1 MKLKC
6 SVSARILAIS
16 VTALFSVPACA
27 SLVTDN
33 FVFTNNSAVVANGS
47 FSYDSSHSGQLT
59 YADLSSFAVNLV
71 LPAGKQSY
79 NLAFALAHT
88 NYNYFGYNTNLNT
101 FVPSSVSG
109 SEGPYPGILSA
120 INNRN
125 LTDGF
130 FFDPLPSQSNLGVP
144 GSNDGVF
151 AGYAPY
157 STNTATAFSV
167 TPVPEP
173 PAGILMG
180 SGIGL
185 LWGVVGFRK
194 RKGDSQQSVS

>member
-16 VTALFSVPACA
+16 VTALFSVPASA

-33 FVFTNNSAVVANGS
+33 FVFTNNSSAVVANGS
-47 FSYDSSHSGQLT
+47 FSYNSSKSGQLT
-59 YADLSSFAVNLV
+59 YADLSSFTAHLIT
-71 LPAGKQSY
+71 PAGNQSY
-79 NLAFALAHT
+79 NLAFALANA
-88 NYNYFGYNTNLNT
+88 NYNYFGYNTNQNT
-101 FVPSSVSG
+101 FVPSLVSG
-109 SEGPYPGILSA
+109 NVGLYPAILSA
-120 INNRN
+120 TNSS

-130 FFDPLPSQSNLGVP
+130 FFDPLPSQSNLGVS
-144 GSNDGVF
+144 GSNDGEF

-167 TPVPEP
+167 TPVPLP

-180 SGIGL
+180 SVIG

-194 RKGDSQQSVS
+194 RKVDSQQSVS